1 MEGVLLPGALPLL
14 FLALFSGGMLAFCLP
29 MQLKNLTL
37 LGFKSF
43 AERTALDFEAGMTA
57 IVGPNGCGKS
67 NVADA
72 VRWVLGEQSAKALR
86 GGEMADVIFNGTDQ
100 RKALGMAEV
109 SLTMSGIDEESLQA
123 AGIPLDYNEVT
134 LTRRVFRD
142 GGSDY
147 FINKAPCRLKDIQ
160 QLFLGTG
167 VGRASYSIMA
177 QGHITQILSSK
188 PEERRILFEEAAGI
202 TRFKAQ
208 KREAMR
214 KLEATE
220 QNLRRV
226 EDLIREVKR
235 QIGSLQRQAGK
246 ARRYQQIRAELQHLE
261 TQHARHEYDGLEAG
275 IAKKKAKAQW
285 LGEET
290 ALGAERRMEAEEGLR
305 REREEA
311 ADLERCVHQAREE
324 GLAIENQI
332 EQQRSRIG
340 FEEERR
346 RELAEEERRANE
358 AIERAEQQLCESEEE
373 RDALR
378 AKLQEAEQSLAGKKG
393 FLEES
398 QSKMDEVRGSLGQTE
413 EAHRRTQRETFAA
426 AQALAENRNQV
437 GASDLL
443 KKSQEARL
451 EKLSAE
457 KRQLEEER
465 VQLADSLERLASE
478 QSAQTQQAQQRRA
491 ELQRHQT
498 RWETLQT
505 QSAEQ
510 TEQLDNLLQQQ
521 TEQRSRLALLRQ
533 LDAEREGFGQAAAAL
548 AQSSH
553 LLGSLADFLHVP
565 DERLRA
571 VEAAL
576 GSRLQTLI
584 AQSEDDA
591 EHLIRQL
598 RAAQKGQAGL
608 LSLQLLAAKTSRPA
622 APNPALPADALPLAG
637 LLSAEPPAAPII
649 QALLGET
656 LLVSDLAQASRL
668 WKQTQGR
675 YDFVTQ
681 DGEILTRQGL
691 FFAGRKDK
699 PDQPAASILG
709 RKNQIRKISESERQ
723 LQQTIA
729 EKTRQKEELTA
740 EQTALQ
746 TQRQQAQAD
755 LKTAEVALAA
765 AEGQHAALSNSQSL
779 LRQKIETVLFELQ
792 TLARQQEETLA
803 QRRQLAADAERLQT
817 QAADA
822 ENSLQTLAQELEQIH
837 RQRDQAGEQLTQVK
851 IDLAAGQESFA
862 ALANQQRPLK
872 KRLEELAQTIAQHR
886 GQIQSVLAKQTQ
898 SQSALDEARQ
908 QLQSLAGQQ
917 DANKQKTD
925 QLLQK
930 SAVHKTQIDQ
940 SEAELQTLCEQLEQ
954 NQRQK
959 HELELSLAQDELQAE
974 NICRRIEEKY
984 QVNLLDIRGE
994 AITITETLEGQ
1005 TQTKTLSPEEMQ
1017 QAGVAADWEAVAR
1030 QIRLL
1035 QQNLDGIGP
1044 VNLVAIEEC
1053 QETEQR
1059 FQFLTGQHDD
1069 LVQAKAELHEVLNR
1083 IHAQTRE
1090 MFLQTFQRIRDNF
1103 RLLFEEIFAGGNA
1116 DLNLGNQSDVL
1127 ESGIDIVAR
1136 PPGKRLQNIRLLS
1149 GGEQTMTAVALLF
1162 AIYQVQ
1168 PSPFCLLDELDAPLD
1183 ESNIDRFLN
1192 ILKRFLP
1199 HSQFIIITHNK
1210 RTIAAADVL
1219 YGVTMQER
1227 GVSRLVS
1234 VKFQKEPN
1242 NQPPEEKPAPQTEQS
1257 KNKRDE
1263 TERDTE
1269 ADQKP
1274 TAKTEKTNPLPAD
1287 LSPA

>member
-1 MEGVLLPGALPLL
+1 MPGALPLL

-275 IAKKKAKAQW
+275 IAKKKAKAQR

-340 FEEERR
+340 FEEERG
-346 RELAEEERRANE
+346 RELAEEERRAND
-358 AIERAEQQLCESEEE
+358 AIERADQRWRESEEE

-398 QSKMDEVRGSLGQTE
+398 QSKMDEVRGSLEQTE

-465 VQLADSLERLASE
+465 VQLADSLELLASE

-548 AQSSH
+548 AQSSR

-565 DERLRA
+565 DEHIRA

-584 AQSEDDA
+584 AQSEADA

-608 LSLQLLAAKTSRPA
+608 LSLQLLAAKTRTPA
-622 APNPALPADALPLAG
+622 SNPALPADALPLAG
-637 LLSAEPPAAPII
+637 LLSAEPPAAPVI

-656 LLVSDLAQASRL
+656 FLVSDLAQASRL

-691 FFAGRKDK
+691 FLAGRKDK

-709 RKNQIRKISESERQ
+709 RKNQIRKLSDSERQ

-729 EKTRQKEELTA
+729 EKTRQKEELMA

-817 QAADA
+817 QAEDA
-822 ENSLQTLAQELEQIH
+822 ESSLQTLAQELEQT
-837 RQRDQAGEQLTQVK
+837 RNQQTQANEQLTQAK

-898 SQSALDEARQ
+898 IQSALDEARQ
-908 QLQSLAGQQ
+908 QLQSLAGRQ
-917 DANKQKTD
+917 DANKQKTG
-925 QLLQK
+925 QFLQK

-984 QVNLLDIRGE
+984 QINLLDIRGE

-1035 QQNLDGIGP
+1035 QQKLDGIGP

-1069 LVQAKAELHEVLNR
+1069 LVQAKSELHEVLNR

-1192 ILKRFLP
+1192 ILKRFLQ

-1210 RTIAAADVL
+1210 RTIGAADVL

-1242 NQPPEEKPAPQTEQS
+1242 NQPPKEKPNQQAEQS
-1257 KNKRDE
+1257 E
-1263 TERDTE
+1263 
-1269 ADQKP
+1269 
-1274 TAKTEKTNPLPAD
+1274 KTEETQEETNLLPAD

>member
-1 MEGVLLPGALPLL
+1 ME
-14 FLALFSGGMLAFCLP
+14 
-29 MQLKNLTL
+29 LKNLTL

-43 AERTALDFEAGMTA
+43 AERTALDFETGMTA

-147 FINKAPCRLKDIQ
+147 FINKAPCRLRDIQ

-188 PEERRILFEEAAGI
+188 PEERRMLFEEAAGI

-226 EDLIREVKR
+226 EDLIGEVKR

-261 TQHARHEYDGLEAG
+261 MQHARHEYDGLEAG
-275 IAKKKAKAQW
+275 IAEKKAAAEQ
-285 LGEET
+285 LGGEM
-290 ALGAERRMEAEEGLR
+290 ALEAERRMEAEEGLR
-305 REREEA
+305 REREA
-311 ADLERCVHQAREE
+311 AAGLERCIHQAREE

-332 EQQRSRIG
+332 EQQKSRIG
-340 FEEERR
+340 FEEERQ

-358 AIERAEQQLCESEEE
+358 AIEQAEQRLRESEEE
-373 RDALR
+373 QNVLR
-378 AKLQEAEQSLAGKKG
+378 AKWQEAEQTLAGQKR

-398 QSKMDEVRGSLGQTE
+398 QSKVDEVEESLRQTE
-413 EAHRRTQRETFAA
+413 EAHRQMQKEAFAK
-426 AQALAENRNQV
+426 AQALAENRNQTK
-437 GASDLL
+437 ALDLL
-443 KKSQEARL
+443 AKSQESRL

-465 VQLADSLERLASE
+465 VQLTDSLKQLASE
-478 QSAQTQQAQQRRA
+478 QAAQTQQAQQRRA
-491 ELQRHQT
+491 ELQQRQT
-498 RWETLQT
+498 HWETLQT

-510 TEQLDNLLQQQ
+510 TDQLDNLLQRQ
-521 TEQRSRLALLRQ
+521 TEQRSRLALLQQ
-533 LDAEREGFGQAAAAL
+533 LDAEREGFGQAAATAL
-548 AQSSH
+548 AQSTN
-553 LLGSLADFLHVP
+553 LLGSLADFLHAP
-565 DERLRA
+565 DEYLPA

-576 GSRLQTLI
+576 GNRLQTLI
-584 AQSEDDA
+584 AQSETDA
-591 EHLIRQL
+591 EQLIRQL
-598 RAAQKGQAGL
+598 RAAKKGQARL
-608 LSLQLLAAKTSRPA
+608 LSLQLLAAKTSQPTA
-622 APNPALPADALPLAG
+622 SALPAEALPLAD
-637 LLSAEPPAAPII
+637 LLSADPPATPVI

-656 LLVSDLAQASRL
+656 FLVSDLEQAARL

-681 DGEILTRQGL
+681 DGELLTRQGL
-691 FFAGRKDK
+691 YLAGRKD
-699 PDQPAASILG
+699 QSSQSAASILG
-709 RKNQIRKISESERQ
+709 RKNQIRKLSDSERR
-723 LQQTIA
+723 LQKTIDQ
-729 EKTRQKEELTA
+729 KTLQKEELAA

-746 TQRQQAQAD
+746 TQLQQAQTD

-779 LRQKIETVLFELQ
+779 LRQKIETVLFEIQ

-803 QRRQLAADAERLQT
+803 QRNQLAAAAERLQT
-817 QAADA
+817 QAAAA
-822 ENSLQTLAQELEQIH
+822 ETSLQNLAQELEQT
-837 RQRDQAGEQLTQVK
+837 RSQRDQANEQLTQAKV
-851 IDLAAGQESFA
+851 DLAAGQESFA
-862 ALANQQRPLK
+862 ALANQQQPLK
-872 KRLEELAQTIAQHR
+872 QRLEELAQTIAQHR
-886 GQIQSVLAKQTQ
+886 NQTQTILAKQSQ
-898 SQSALDEARQ
+898 SQTALADARQ

-917 DANKQKTD
+917 DSNKQKTS
-925 QLLQK
+925 QLLQQ
-930 SAVHKTQIDQ
+930 SAAHKTQIEQ
-940 SEAELQTLCEQLEQ
+940 SEAEFQTLLDQLEQ
-954 NQRQK
+954 NRRQK

-984 QVNLLDIRGE
+984 QVNLLDIRSE

-1005 TQTKTLSPEEMQ
+1005 TKTKTLSPEEMQ
-1017 QAGVAADWEAVAR
+1017 QAGVATDWDAVAR

-1035 QQNLDGIGP
+1035 QQKLDSIGP

-1116 DLNLGNQSDVL
+1116 DLNLTNRTDVL

-1192 ILKRFLP
+1192 ILKRFLQ

-1210 RTIAAADVL
+1210 RTISAADVL

-1242 NQPPEEKPAPQTEQS
+1242 NQPPKEKPAPQTEQS

-1263 TERDTE
+1263 TGRAAEDG
-1269 ADQKP
+1269 QKP
-1274 TAKTEKTNPLPAD
+1274 ATKTQEPNPLPAD

>member
-1 MEGVLLPGALPLL
+1 MFARSL
-14 FLALFSGGMLAFCLP
+14 FLALFGGEMLAFSLP
-29 MQLKNLTL
+29 MKLKNLTL

-43 AERTALDFEAGMTA
+43 AERTALDFETGMTA

-123 AGIPLDYNEVT
+123 AGIPLDYDEVT

-142 GGSDY
+142 GSSDY

-188 PEERRILFEEAAGI
+188 PDERRMLFEEAAGI

-226 EDLIREVKR
+226 EDLIGEVKR

-261 TQHARHEYDGLEAG
+261 MQHARHEYDGLEAG
-275 IAKKKAKAQW
+275 IAEKKAERER
-285 LGEET
+285 LGGEMSSE
-290 ALGAERRMEAEEGLR
+290 AERRMEAEEGLR
-305 REREEA
+305 REREA
-311 ADLERCVHQAREE
+311 AAGLERCIHQAREE

-340 FEEERR
+340 FEEERQ
-346 RELAEEERRANE
+346 RELTEEERRANE
-358 AIERAEQQLCESEEE
+358 AIEQAEQRLRESEEE
-373 RDALR
+373 QNALR
-378 AKLQEAEQSLAGKKG
+378 AKLQEAEQTLAGQKR

-398 QSKMDEVRGSLGQTE
+398 QSKVDEAEESLGQTE
-413 EAHRRTQRETFAA
+413 EAHRQMQKEAFAK
-426 AQALAENRNQV
+426 AQALAENRNQTK
-437 GASDLL
+437 SLDLL
-443 KKSQEARL
+443 KKSQESRL

-478 QSAQTQQAQQRRA
+478 QAAQTQQAQQRRA
-491 ELQRHQT
+491 ELQQRQT

-510 TEQLDNLLQQQ
+510 TDQLDNLLQQQ
-521 TEQRSRLALLRQ
+521 TEQRSRLALLQQ
-533 LDAEREGFGQAAAAL
+533 LDAEREGFGQAAATAL
-548 AQSSH
+548 AQSTN
-553 LLGSLADFLHVP
+553 LLGSLADFLHAP
-565 DERLRA
+565 DEYLPA

-576 GSRLQTLI
+576 GRRLQTLI
-584 AQSEDDA
+584 AQSETDA
-591 EHLIRQL
+591 EQLIRQL
-598 RAAQKGQAGL
+598 RAAKKGQARL
-608 LSLQLLAAKTSRPA
+608 LSLQLLAAKTSPPTA
-622 APNPALPADALPLAG
+622 SAPALPAEALPLAG
-637 LLSAEPPAAPII
+637 LLSADPPATPVI
-649 QALLGET
+649 QSLLGET
-656 LLVSDLAQASRL
+656 FLVSDLEQAARL

-681 DGEILTRQGL
+681 DGELLTRQGL
-691 FFAGRKDK
+691 YLAGSKDK
-699 PDQPAASILG
+699 SNQPAASILG
-709 RKNQIRKISESERQ
+709 RKNQIRKLSDSERR
-723 LQQTIA
+723 LQKTIDQ
-729 EKTRQKEELTA
+729 KTLQKEELAA
-740 EQTALQ
+740 EQTTLQ
-746 TQRQQAQAD
+746 TQLQQAQTD

-765 AEGQHAALSNSQSL
+765 AEGQHTALSNSQSL
-779 LRQKIETVLFELQ
+779 LRQKIETVLFEIQ
-792 TLARQQEETLA
+792 TLARQQEETLV
-803 QRRQLAADAERLQT
+803 QRNQLDAAAERLQT
-817 QAADA
+817 QAAAA
-822 ENSLQTLAQELEQIH
+822 ETSLQNLAQELEQT
-837 RQRDQAGEQLTQVK
+837 RSQRDQANERLTQAKV
-851 IDLAAGQESFA
+851 DLAAGQESFA
-862 ALANQQRPLK
+862 ALANQQQPLK
-872 KRLEELAQTIAQHR
+872 QRLEELAQTIAQHR
-886 GQIQSVLAKQTQ
+886 NQTQTILAKQSQTQ
-898 SQSALDEARQ
+898 TALADARQ

-917 DANKQKTD
+917 DDNKQKTS
-925 QLLQK
+925 QLLQQ
-930 SAVHKTQIDQ
+930 SAIHKTQIEQ
-940 SEAELQTLCEQLEQ
+940 SEAKFQTLLDQLEQ
-954 NQRQK
+954 NRRQK

-984 QVNLLDIRGE
+984 QVNLLDIRSE
-994 AITITETLEGQ
+994 TITITETLEGQ
-1005 TQTKTLSPEEMQ
+1005 TKTKTLSPEEMQ
-1017 QAGVAADWEAVAR
+1017 QAGVATDWAAVAR
-1030 QIRLL
+1030 HIRLL
-1035 QQNLDGIGP
+1035 QQKLDSIGP

-1053 QETEQR
+1053 RETEQR

-1090 MFLQTFQRIRDNF
+1090 MFLQTFHRIRDNF
-1103 RLLFEEIFAGGNA
+1103 RLLFEEIFTGGNA
-1116 DLNLGNQSDVL
+1116 DLNLTNQTDVL

-1192 ILKRFLP
+1192 ILKRFLQ

-1210 RTIAAADVL
+1210 RTISAADVL

-1257 KNKRDE
+1257 KNKRNE
-1263 TERDTE
+1263 TGRAAEDGQR
-1269 ADQKP
+1269 P
-1274 TAKTEKTNPLPAD
+1274 TVKTEKTEEETNPLPAD

>member
-1 MEGVLLPGALPLL
+1 
-14 FLALFSGGMLAFCLP
+14 

-123 AGIPLDYNEVT
+123 AGILLDYNEVT

-188 PEERRILFEEAAGI
+188 PEERRMLFEEAAGI

-226 EDLIREVKR
+226 EDLIGEVKR

-261 TQHARHEYDGLEAG
+261 MQHARHEYDGLEAG
-275 IAKKKAKAQW
+275 IAEKKADVER
-285 LGEET
+285 LGGEM
-290 ALGAERRMEAEEGLR
+290 ALGAERRIEAEEGLR
-305 REREEA
+305 RKREA
-311 ADLERCVHQAREE
+311 AAGLERCIHQAREE

-340 FEEERR
+340 FEEERQ

-358 AIERAEQQLCESEEE
+358 AIEQAGQRLRASEEE
-373 RDALR
+373 QNDLR
-378 AKLQEAEQSLAGKKG
+378 AKLQAAEQSLAGQKR

-398 QSKMDEVRGSLGQTE
+398 QSQVDEVEESLRQTE
-413 EAHRRTQRETFAA
+413 EAHRQMQKEAFAK
-426 AQALAENRNQV
+426 AQALAENRNQTN
-437 GASDLL
+437 ALDLL
-443 KKSQEARL
+443 KKSQETRL

-491 ELQRHQT
+491 ELQQHQT
-498 RWETLQT
+498 RRETLQT

-510 TEQLDNLLQQQ
+510 TNQLDNLLQQQ
-521 TEQRSRLALLRQ
+521 IEQRSRLTLLRQ
-533 LDAEREGFGQAAAAL
+533 LDAEREGFGQAAATAL
-548 AQSSH
+548 AQSSN
-553 LLGSLADFLHVP
+553 LLGSLADFLHAP
-565 DERLRA
+565 DEHLAA

-576 GSRLQTLI
+576 GNRLQTLI
-584 AQSEDDA
+584 AQSETDA
-591 EHLIRQL
+591 EDIIRQL
-598 RAAQKGQAGL
+598 RASQKGQALL
-608 LSLQLLAAKTSRPA
+608 LSLQLLAAKTSRPTD
-622 APNPALPADALPLAG
+622 PALPAEALPLAG
-637 LLSAEPPAAPII
+637 LLSADPPADTVI

-656 LLVSDLAQASRL
+656 FLVPDLEQAARL

-681 DGEILTRQGL
+681 DGELLTRQGL
-691 FFAGRKDK
+691 YLAGRKDK
-699 PDQPAASILG
+699 PNQPAASILG
-709 RKNQIRKISESERQ
+709 RKNQIRKLSDSEHR
-723 LQQTIA
+723 LQKTIDQ
-729 EKTRQKEELTA
+729 KTRQKEELAA

-746 TQRQQAQAD
+746 TQLQQAQAD

-779 LRQKIETVLFELQ
+779 LRQKIETVLFEIQ

-803 QRRQLAADAERLQT
+803 QRNQLAADAERLQN

-822 ENSLQTLAQELEQIH
+822 ETSLQNLAQELEQT
-837 RQRDQAGEQLTQVK
+837 RSQRDQANEQLTQAKV
-851 IDLAAGQESFA
+851 DLAAGQESFA
-862 ALANQQRPLK
+862 ALANQQQPLK
-872 KRLEELAQTIAQHR
+872 QRLKELAQTIAQLR
-886 GQIQSVLAKQTQ
+886 NQTQTILAKQSQ
-898 SQSALDEARQ
+898 SQTALADARQ
-908 QLQSLAGQQ
+908 QLQSLEGQQ
-917 DANKQKTD
+917 EDNKQKTD
-925 QLLQK
+925 QLLQQ
-930 SAVHKTQIDQ
+930 SADHKTQIDQ
-940 SEAELQTLCEQLEQ
+940 SEAELQTLHDQLEQ
-954 NQRQK
+954 NRQQK
-959 HELELSLAQDELQAE
+959 HQLELSLAQDELQAE

-984 QVNLLDIRGE
+984 QVNLLDIRSE

-1005 TQTKTLSPEEMQ
+1005 TKTKTLSPEEMQ
-1017 QAGVAADWEAVAR
+1017 QAGVATDWEAVAR

-1035 QQNLDGIGP
+1035 QQKLDSIGP

-1069 LVQAKAELHEVLNR
+1069 LVQAKTELHEVLNR

-1103 RLLFEEIFAGGNA
+1103 RLLFQEIFAGGNA
-1116 DLNLGNQSDVL
+1116 DLNLTNQTDVL
-1127 ESGIDIVAR
+1127 DSGIDIVAR

-1192 ILKRFLP
+1192 ILKRFLQ

-1210 RTIAAADVL
+1210 RTISAADVL

-1242 NQPPEEKPAPQTEQS
+1242 NQSLEEKPAPQTEQS

-1263 TERDTE
+1263 TRRNTE
-1269 ADQKP
+1269 AGQKP
-1274 TAKTEKTNPLPAD
+1274 TAKAEETQEEPTPLPAN

>member
-1 MEGVLLPGALPLL
+1 
-14 FLALFSGGMLAFCLP
+14 

-188 PEERRILFEEAAGI
+188 PEERRMLFEEAAGI

-261 TQHARHEYDGLEAG
+261 RQHARHEYDGLEAG
-275 IAKKKAKAQW
+275 IGEKKA
-285 LGEET
+285 EEERLSEEI

-305 REREEA
+305 REREA
-311 ADLERCVHQAREE
+311 AAELDQRIHRAREE

-332 EQQRSRIG
+332 EQQKSRIG
-340 FEEERR
+340 FEEERQ
-346 RELAEEERRANE
+346 RELAEEGRRANE
-358 AIERAEQQLCESEEE
+358 AIERTERRLQESEEE
-373 RDALR
+373 QDALR
-378 AKLQEAEQSLAGKKG
+378 AKLQAAEQSLAEQKR

-398 QSKMDEVRGSLGQTE
+398 QSKADEVEESLGKTE
-413 EAHRRTQRETFAA
+413 EAHLQTQRDAFAK
-426 AQALAENRNQV
+426 AQELAENRNQT
-437 GASDLL
+437 GALDLL
-443 KKSQEARL
+443 KKSQETRL

-457 KRQLEEER
+457 KRQLEEEQ
-465 VQLADSLERLASE
+465 VQLTDSLKRLATE
-478 QSAQTQQAQQRRA
+478 QAAQTQQARQRRA
-491 ELQRHQT
+491 ELQQRQT
-498 RWETLQT
+498 RWEALQT
-505 QSAEQ
+505 QAAEQ

-533 LDAEREGFGQAAAAL
+533 LDAEREGFGQAAATAL
-548 AQSSH
+548 AQSAN
-553 LLGSLADFLHVP
+553 LLGSLADFLHAP
-565 DERLRA
+565 DEYLPA

-576 GSRLQTLI
+576 GSRLQTLLT
-584 AQSEDDA
+584 QSETDA
-591 EHLIRQL
+591 EDLIHQL
-598 RAAQKGQAGL
+598 RAAQKGQARL
-608 LSLQLLAAKTSRPA
+608 LSLQLLAAKTTSPTN
-622 APNPALPADALPLAG
+622 PDPALPAEALPLAG
-637 LLSAEPPAAPII
+637 LISAEPPADPVI

-656 LLVSDLAQASRL
+656 FLVSDLEQASRL

-675 YDFVTQ
+675 YDFVTP
-681 DGEILTRQGL
+681 DGEFLTQQGL
-691 FFAGRKDK
+691 YLAGHKDK
-699 PDQPAASILG
+699 SNQPAASILG
-709 RKNQIRKISESERQ
+709 RKNQIRKLSDSERQ
-723 LQQTIA
+723 LQKTIDQ
-729 EKTRQKEELTA
+729 KTRQKEELAA

-746 TQRQQAQAD
+746 TQLQQAQTE
-755 LKTAEVALAA
+755 LKTAEVALAS
-765 AEGQHAALSNSQSL
+765 AEGQHAALNNSQSL
-779 LRQKIETVLFELQ
+779 IRQKNETVLFEIQ
-792 TLARQQEETLA
+792 TLACQQEETLA
-803 QRRQLAADAERLQT
+803 QRNQLAADAERLQN

-822 ENSLQTLAQELEQIH
+822 ETSLQNLAQELEQT
-837 RQRDQAGEQLTQVK
+837 RNQRNQANEQLTQAK
-851 IDLAAGQESFA
+851 INLAAGQESFA
-862 ALANQQRPLK
+862 ALANQQQPLK
-872 KRLEELAQTIAQHR
+872 QRLEELSQTIAQHR
-886 GQIQSVLAKQTQ
+886 SQTQTILAKQSQ
-898 SQSALDEARQ
+898 SQDALADGRQ
-908 QLQSLAGQQ
+908 QLQSLARQQ
-917 DANKQKTD
+917 DANQQKTS
-925 QLLQK
+925 QLLQQ

-940 SEAELQTLCEQLEQ
+940 SENQLQTLRDQLEQ
-954 NQRQK
+954 NRRQK
-959 HELELSLAQDELQAE
+959 HELELSLAQDELQAQ

-984 QVNLLDIRGE
+984 QTNLLDVRSE
-994 AITITETLEGQ
+994 TITITETLEGQ
-1005 TQTKTLSPEEMQ
+1005 TKIQTLSPEEMQ
-1017 QAGVAADWEAVAR
+1017 QAGVATDWEAVAR
-1030 QIRLL
+1030 QIRIL
-1035 QQNLDGIGP
+1035 QQKLDSIGP

-1059 FQFLTGQHDD
+1059 FQFLTGQHND
-1069 LVQAKAELHEVLNR
+1069 LVQAKTELHEVLNR

-1103 RLLFEEIFAGGNA
+1103 RILFQEIFAGGNA
-1116 DLNLGNQSDVL
+1116 DLNLSNQTDVL

-1136 PPGKRLQNIRLLS
+1136 PPGKHLQNIRLLS

-1192 ILKRFLP
+1192 ILKRFLQ

-1210 RTIAAADVL
+1210 RTISAADVL

-1234 VKFQKEPN
+1234 VKFQKERN
-1242 NQPPEEKPAPQTEQS
+1242 TQLPEEKPNQQAEQS

-1263 TERDTE
+1263 TGRDAE
-1269 ADQKP
+1269 DGQKP
-1274 TAKTEKTNPLPAD
+1274 ATKTQETNPFPAD

>member
-1 MEGVLLPGALPLL
+1 
-14 FLALFSGGMLAFCLP
+14 MLAFCLP
-29 MQLKNLTL
+29 MELKNLTL

-147 FINKAPCRLKDIQ
+147 FINKAPCRLRDIQ

-188 PEERRILFEEAAGI
+188 PEERRMLFEEAAGI

-226 EDLIREVKR
+226 EDLIGEVKR

-246 ARRYQQIRAELQHLE
+246 ARRYQQIRAELQYLE
-261 TQHARHEYDGLEAG
+261 MQHARHEYDGLEAG
-275 IAKKKAKAQW
+275 IEEKKAAAER
-285 LGEET
+285 LGGEM

-305 REREEA
+305 REREA
-311 ADLERCVHQAREE
+311 AAELERCIHQAREE

-340 FEEERR
+340 FEEERQ
-346 RELAEEERRANE
+346 RELAGEERRANE
-358 AIERAEQQLCESEEE
+358 AIEQAEQRLRESEKEQN
-373 RDALR
+373 ALR
-378 AKLQEAEQSLAGKKG
+378 TKLQAAEQSLADQKS
-393 FLEES
+393 FQEES
-398 QSKMDEVRGSLGQTE
+398 QSKVDEVEESLRQTE
-413 EAHRRTQRETFAA
+413 EAHRQMQKEAFAQ
-426 AQALAENRNQV
+426 AQALAENRNQTN
-437 GASDLL
+437 ALDLL
-443 KKSQEARL
+443 TKSQESRL

-491 ELQRHQT
+491 EVQQRQT

-510 TEQLDNLLQQQ
+510 TNQLDNLLQQQ
-521 TEQRSRLALLRQ
+521 TEQRSRLALLQQ
-533 LDAEREGFGQAAAAL
+533 LDAEREGFDQAAATAL
-548 AQSSH
+548 AQSTN
-553 LLGSLADFLHVP
+553 LLGSVADFLHAP
-565 DERLRA
+565 DEYLAA

-584 AQSEDDA
+584 AQSETDA
-591 EHLIRQL
+591 EQLIHQL
-598 RAAQKGQAGL
+598 RASQKGQARL
-608 LSLQLLAAKTSRPA
+608 LSLQLLAAKTSRPT
-622 APNPALPADALPLAG
+622 APTLPAEALPLAG
-637 LLSAEPPAAPII
+637 LLSADPPATPVI

-656 LLVSDLAQASRL
+656 FLVSDLEQAARL
-668 WKQTQGR
+668 WKQTQGQ

-681 DGEILTRQGL
+681 DGELLTRQGL
-691 FFAGRKDK
+691 YLAGRKDK
-699 PDQPAASILG
+699 SNQPAASILG
-709 RKNQIRKISESERQ
+709 RKNQIRKLSDSERQ
-723 LQQTIA
+723 LQKTIDQ
-729 EKTRQKEELTA
+729 KTRQQEELTA

-746 TQRQQAQAD
+746 TQLQQAQAD

-765 AEGQHAALSNSQSL
+765 AEGQHAALSNTQSL
-779 LRQKIETVLFELQ
+779 LRQKIETVLFEIQ
-792 TLARQQEETLA
+792 TLARQQEETIA
-803 QRRQLAADAERLQT
+803 QRNQLTADAERLQN

-822 ENSLQTLAQELEQIH
+822 ETSLQNLAQELEQT
-837 RQRDQAGEQLTQVK
+837 RNQRDQANEQLTQAKVE
-851 IDLAAGQESFA
+851 LAAGQESFA
-862 ALANQQRPLK
+862 ALANQQQPLK
-872 KRLEELAQTIAQHR
+872 QRLEELAQTIAQHR
-886 GQIQSVLAKQTQ
+886 HQTQTIRAKQ
-898 SQSALDEARQ
+898 SQSQDALADARQ

-917 DANKQKTD
+917 DDNQQKTS
-925 QLLQK
+925 QLLQQ
-930 SAVHKTQIDQ
+930 SAVHKTQLEQ
-940 SEAELQTLCEQLEQ
+940 SEAELQTLHDQLEQ
-954 NQRQK
+954 NRRQK

-984 QVNLLDIRGE
+984 QTNLLDIRSE
-994 AITITETLEGQ
+994 TITITETLEGK
-1005 TQTKTLSPEEMQ
+1005 TKIQTLSPEEMQ
-1017 QAGVAADWEAVAR
+1017 QAGVATDWDAVAR

-1035 QQNLDGIGP
+1035 QQKLDSIGP

-1053 QETEQR
+1053 RETEQR

-1103 RLLFEEIFAGGNA
+1103 RLLFQEIFAGGNA
-1116 DLNLGNQSDVL
+1116 DLNLTNQTDVL

-1192 ILKRFLP
+1192 ILKRFLQ

-1210 RTIAAADVL
+1210 RTISAADVL

-1242 NQPPEEKPAPQTEQS
+1242 NQPPEEKPTPQTEQS
-1257 KNKRDE
+1257 KNKRNE
-1263 TERDTE
+1263 TGRAAEDG
-1269 ADQKP
+1269 QKP
-1274 TAKTEKTNPLPAD
+1274 AVKTEKTEEETNPFPAD

>member
-1 MEGVLLPGALPLL
+1 
-14 FLALFSGGMLAFCLP
+14 MLAFFPP

-188 PEERRILFEEAAGI
+188 PEERRMLFEEAAGI

-275 IAKKKAKAQW
+275 AREKKTKGER
-285 LGEET
+285 LGEKI
-290 ALGAERRMEAEEGLR
+290 ALESERRMEGEEGLR
-305 REREEA
+305 QEREA
-311 ADLERCVHQAREE
+311 AAGLERCVHQAREE

-332 EQQRSRIG
+332 EQQRNRIG
-340 FEEERR
+340 FEEERQ
-346 RELAEEERRANE
+346 RELADEERRANE
-358 AIERAEQQLCESEEE
+358 AIEQAEERLQESEEE
-373 RDALR
+373 REALR
-378 AKLQEAEQSLAGKKG
+378 AKLQAAEQSLAGQKRL
-393 FLEES
+393 LEES
-398 QSKMDEVRGSLGQTE
+398 QSKADEVEERLGQTE
-413 EAHRRTQRETFAA
+413 EAHRRTQREAFAA
-426 AQALAENRNQV
+426 AQALAENRNQTS
-437 GASDLL
+437 ALDLL
-443 KKSQEARL
+443 KRSQESRL

-465 VQLADSLERLASE
+465 VELADSLERLASE
-478 QSAQTQQAQQRRA
+478 QDAQTQQAQQLRA
-491 ELQRHQT
+491 ELQQRQT

-505 QSAEQ
+505 QAVERS
-510 TEQLDNLLQQQ
+510 EQLDNLLRQQA
-521 TEQRSRLALLRQ
+521 EQRSRLALLRQ
-533 LDAEREGFGQAAAAL
+533 LNAEREGFGQAAATAL

-553 LLGSLADFLHVP
+553 LLGSLADFLRVP
-565 DERLRA
+565 DEHLSA

-576 GSRLQTLI
+576 GGRLQTLLT
-584 AQSEDDA
+584 QSETDA
-591 EHLIRQL
+591 EDLIRQL
-598 RAAQKGQAGL
+598 RAAQKGQARL
-608 LSLQLLAAKTSRPA
+608 LSLQLLAAKAGLPDAR
-622 APNPALPADALPLAG
+622 ALPEEALPLAG
-637 LLSAEPPAAPII
+637 LLSAEPPAAPVI

-656 LLVSDLAQASRL
+656 FLVSDLEEASRL

-681 DGEILTRQGL
+681 DGELLTRQGL
-691 FFAGRKDK
+691 FLAGRKDK
-699 PDQPAASILG
+699 PNQPAASILG
-709 RKNQIRKISESERQ
+709 RKNQIRKLRESERH
-723 LQQTIA
+723 LQTTIDQT
-729 EKTRQKEELTA
+729 TRQKEELA
-740 EQTALQ
+740 ADQTALQ
-746 TQRQQAQAD
+746 TQLQQAQSE

-765 AEGQHAALSNSQSL
+765 AEGQHAALNNSQSL

-803 QRRQLAADAERLQT
+803 QRNQLAADAERLQT
-817 QAADA
+817 QAANA
-822 ENSLQTLAQELEQIH
+822 ESSLQSLAQELEQT
-837 RQRDQAGEQLTQVK
+837 RGQRNQASEQLTQAK

-862 ALANQQRPLK
+862 ALANQQQPLK
-872 KRLEELAQTIAQHR
+872 KRLEELSQTIAQHR
-886 GQIQSVLAKQTQ
+886 SQTQAILAKQSQ
-898 SQSALDEARQ
+898 SQSALDDGRQ
-908 QLQSLAGQQ
+908 QLQSLAGRQ
-917 DANKQKTD
+917 DNNKQKTS
-925 QLLQK
+925 QLLQQ
-930 SAVHKTQIDQ
+930 SAAHKTQIDQ
-940 SEAELQTLCEQLEQ
+940 SEAELQTLQNQLEQ
-954 NQRQK
+954 NRRQK
-959 HELELSLAQDELQAE
+959 HELEISLAQDELQAE
-974 NICRRIEEKY
+974 NICCRMEEKY
-984 QVNLLDIRGE
+984 QVNLLEVRSE

-1005 TQTKTLSPEEMQ
+1005 TKIQTLSPEEMQ
-1017 QAGVAADWEAVAR
+1017 QAGVATDWEAVAR

-1035 QQNLDGIGP
+1035 QQKLDGIGP

-1083 IHAQTRE
+1083 IHAQTRD
-1090 MFLQTFQRIRDNF
+1090 MFLRTFQRIRDNF
-1103 RLLFEEIFAGGNA
+1103 RLLFQEIFAGGNA
-1116 DLNLGNQSDVL
+1116 DLNLSNQSDVL

-1192 ILKRFLP
+1192 ILKRFLQ

-1210 RTIAAADVL
+1210 RTISAADVL

-1242 NQPPEEKPAPQTEQS
+1242 NQPTKKSETQAEEP
-1257 KNKRDE
+1257 KNERDE
-1263 TERDTE
+1263 TGRAAED
-1269 ADQKP
+1269 AQKP
-1274 TAKTEKTNPLPAD
+1274 TTKTEQPEETNPLPAD

>member
-1 MEGVLLPGALPLL
+1 
-14 FLALFSGGMLAFCLP
+14 

-109 SLTMSGIDEESLQA
+109 SLTMSGIAEESLQA

-188 PEERRILFEEAAGI
+188 PEERRMLFEEAAGI

-275 IAKKKAKAQW
+275 IGEKKAEAEQ
-285 LGEET
+285 LGEEM
-290 ALGAERRMEAEEGLR
+290 AFGAERRMEAEEGLR
-305 REREEA
+305 QEREAA
-311 ADLERCVHQAREE
+311 ADLDRCIHQAREE
-324 GLAIENQI
+324 GLAIENQM

-340 FEEERR
+340 FEEERQ
-346 RELAEEERRANE
+346 RELAEEEKRANE
-358 AIERAEQQLCESEEE
+358 AIERAEQRMRESEEE
-373 RDALR
+373 QNALR
-378 AKLQEAEQSLAGKKG
+378 AKLQEAEQTLAGQKR

-398 QSKMDEVRGSLGQTE
+398 QSNADEVEESLGKTE
-413 EAHRRTQRETFAA
+413 EAHRQMQKESFAK
-426 AQALAENRNQV
+426 AQELAENRNQTS
-437 GASDLL
+437 ALDLL
-443 KKSQEARL
+443 GKNQETRL

-465 VQLADSLERLASE
+465 VQLADSLERLATE
-478 QSAQTQQAQQRRA
+478 QAAQTQQAQQRRA
-491 ELQRHQT
+491 ELQQHQT

-510 TEQLDNLLQQQ
+510 TTQLDNLLQQQ

-533 LDAEREGFGQAAAAL
+533 LDAEREGFDQAAANAL
-548 AQSSH
+548 AQSSY
-553 LLGSLADFLHVP
+553 LLGSLADFLHAP
-565 DERLRA
+565 DEYLA
-571 VEAAL
+571 AIEAAL

-584 AQSEDDA
+584 AQSETDA
-591 EHLIRQL
+591 EQLIQQL
-598 RAAQKGQAGL
+598 RAAQKGQARL
-608 LSLQLLAAKTSRPA
+608 LSLQLIAAKTTPPTNPNPA
-622 APNPALPADALPLAG
+622 PALPADALPLAG
-637 LLSAEPPAAPII
+637 LISAEPPATPVI

-656 LLVSDLAQASRL
+656 FLVSDLEQASSL

-681 DGEILTRQGL
+681 DGELLTRQGL
-691 FFAGRKDK
+691 FLAGRKDK
-699 PDQPAASILG
+699 PNQPAASILG
-709 RKNQIRKISESERQ
+709 RKNQIRKLSDSERQ
-723 LQQTIA
+723 LQKTIDQ
-729 EKTRQKEELTA
+729 KTRQKEELTA
-740 EQTALQ
+740 EQTDLQ
-746 TQRQQAQAD
+746 TQLQQAQAE
-755 LKTAEVALAA
+755 LKTAEVALASA
-765 AEGQHAALSNSQSL
+765 KGQHAALNNSQSL
-779 LRQKIETVLFELQ
+779 LRQKIETVLFEIQ

-803 QRRQLAADAERLQT
+803 QRNQLTADAERLQT
-817 QAADA
+817 QAANA
-822 ENSLQTLAQELEQIH
+822 ETSLQNLAQELEQTR
-837 RQRDQAGEQLTQVK
+837 RQQTQANEQLTQAK
-851 IDLAAGQESFA
+851 INLAAGQESFA
-862 ALANQQRPLK
+862 ALTNQQQPLK
-872 KRLEELAQTIAQHR
+872 QRLEELEQTIAQHR
-886 GQIQSVLAKQTQ
+886 NQTQTILAKQSQ
-898 SQSALDEARQ
+898 SQNALADGRQ
-908 QLQSLAGQQ
+908 QLQSLANQ
-917 DANKQKTD
+917 QKTNQQKTS
-925 QLLQK
+925 QLLQQ
-930 SAVHKTQIDQ
+930 SAAHKTQINQ
-940 SEAELQTLCEQLEQ
+940 RENQLQTFRDQLEQ
-954 NQRQK
+954 NRQQK
-959 HELELSLAQDELQAE
+959 HQLELSLAQDELQAE

-984 QVNLLDIRGE
+984 QIQLLDVRSE
-994 AITITETLEGQ
+994 TITITETIEGQ
-1005 TQTKTLSPEEMQ
+1005 TKIQTLSPEEMQ
-1017 QAGVAADWEAVAR
+1017 QAGIATNWEAVAK

-1035 QQNLDGIGP
+1035 QQKLDSIGP

-1059 FQFLTGQHDD
+1059 FQFLTNQHND
-1069 LVQAKAELHEVLNR
+1069 LVQAKTELHEVLNR

-1103 RLLFEEIFAGGNA
+1103 RILFQEIFAGGNA
-1116 DLNLGNQSDVL
+1116 DLNLTNQTDVL

-1192 ILKRFLP
+1192 ILKRFLQ

-1210 RTIAAADVL
+1210 RTISAADVL

-1242 NQPPEEKPAPQTEQS
+1242 TQPPEEKSSPKTQ
-1257 KNKRDE
+1257 
-1263 TERDTE
+1263 
-1269 ADQKP
+1269 
-1274 TAKTEKTNPLPAD
+1274 KTEETQEETNLLPTD
-1287 LSPA
+1287 LSLA

>member
-1 MEGVLLPGALPLL
+1 
-14 FLALFSGGMLAFCLP
+14 MLAFCLP

-43 AERTALDFEAGMTA
+43 AERTAMDFEAGMTA

-109 SLTMSGIDEESLQA
+109 SLTMSGIDEESLEA

-188 PEERRILFEEAAGI
+188 PEERRMLFEEAAGI

-275 IAKKKAKAQW
+275 IVGKKAEAER
-285 LGEET
+285 LSGEM
-290 ALGAERRMEAEEGLR
+290 ALGTERRIEAEEGLR
-305 REREEA
+305 QEREA
-311 ADLERCVHQAREE
+311 AAGLDRGIHQAREE

-340 FEEERR
+340 FEEERQ
-346 RELAEEERRANE
+346 RELSEEERRANE
-358 AIERAEQQLCESEEE
+358 AIERAEQRLQESEKEQN
-373 RDALR
+373 ALR
-378 AKLQEAEQSLAGKKG
+378 AKLQEAEQTLAEQRRC
-393 FLEES
+393 LEES
-398 QSKMDEVRGSLGQTE
+398 QSKTDEIEESLRITE
-413 EAHRRTQRETFAA
+413 EAHRQMQKEAFAK
-426 AQALAENRNQV
+426 AQELAENRNQTS
-437 GASDLL
+437 ALDLL
-443 KKSQEARL
+443 KKNQETRL

-465 VQLADSLERLASE
+465 IQLTDSLERLATE
-478 QSAQTQQAQQRRA
+478 QAAQTQQAQQRRA
-491 ELQRHQT
+491 ELQQRQT
-498 RWETLQT
+498 RWEILQT

-510 TEQLDNLLQQQ
+510 TNQLDNLLQQQ
-521 TEQRSRLALLRQ
+521 TEQRSRLALLQQ
-533 LDAEREGFGQAAAAL
+533 LDAEREGFDQAAATAL

-553 LLGSLADFLHVP
+553 LLGSLADFLHAP
-565 DERLRA
+565 DEYLA
-571 VEAAL
+571 AIESAL

-584 AQSEDDA
+584 AQSQTDA
-591 EHLIRQL
+591 EQLIQQL
-598 RAAQKGQAGL
+598 RDAKKGQARL
-608 LSLQLLAAKTSRPA
+608 LSLQLLAAKTTPPTN
-622 APNPALPADALPLAG
+622 PNPASDLPPDALPLAD
-637 LLSAEPPAAPII
+637 LISAEPPATPVI
-649 QALLGET
+649 QT
-656 LLVSDLAQASRL
+656 LFDQTFLVSDLEQATRL
-668 WKQTQGR
+668 WKQTQGQ

-681 DGEILTRQGL
+681 DGELLTQQGL
-691 FFAGRKDK
+691 FLAGRKDK
-699 PDQPAASILG
+699 SNQPAASILG
-709 RKNQIRKISESERQ
+709 RKNQIRKLSDSERQ
-723 LQQTIA
+723 LHKTIDQ
-729 EKTRQKEELTA
+729 KTRQKEELTA

-746 TQRQQAQAD
+746 TQLQQAQTD
-755 LKTAEVALAA
+755 LKTAEVALASA
-765 AEGQHAALSNSQSL
+765 KGQHSALNNSQSL
-779 LRQKIETVLFELQ
+779 LRQKIETVLFEIQ

-803 QRRQLAADAERLQT
+803 QRNQLTADAERLQT

-822 ENSLQTLAQELEQIH
+822 ETSLQNLAQELEQT
-837 RQRDQAGEQLTQVK
+837 RLQQTQANEQLTQAK
-851 IDLAAGQESFA
+851 INLAAGQESFA
-862 ALANQQRPLK
+862 ALANQQQPLK
-872 KRLEELAQTIAQHR
+872 QRLEELAQTIAQHR
-886 GQIQSVLAKQTQ
+886 NQTQTILAKQSQ
-898 SQSALDEARQ
+898 SQNALADSRR
-908 QLQSLAGQQ
+908 QLQSLANQ
-917 DANKQKTD
+917 QKTNQQKTN

-930 SAVHKTQIDQ
+930 SAVHKTQINQ
-940 SEAELQTLCEQLEQ
+940 SETELQTLRDQLEQ
-954 NQRQK
+954 NRQQK
-959 HELELSLAQDELQAE
+959 HQLELSLAQDELQAK
-974 NICRRIEEKY
+974 NICHRIEEKY
-984 QVNLLDIRGE
+984 QTNLLDIRSE
-994 AITITETLEGQ
+994 TITITETLEGQ
-1005 TQTKTLSPEEMQ
+1005 TRIQTLSPEEMQ
-1017 QAGVAADWEAVAR
+1017 QAGIATNWEAVVQ

-1035 QQNLDGIGP
+1035 QQKLDSIGP

-1059 FQFLTGQHDD
+1059 FQFLTNQHND
-1069 LVQAKAELHEVLNR
+1069 LVQAKTELHEVLNR

-1103 RLLFEEIFAGGNA
+1103 RILFQEIFAGGNA
-1116 DLNLGNQSDVL
+1116 DLNLSNQTDVL

-1192 ILKRFLP
+1192 ILKRFLQ

-1210 RTIAAADVL
+1210 RTISAADVL

-1242 NQPPEEKPAPQTEQS
+1242 NQPSEEKPAPQTEQP
-1257 KNKRDE
+1257 E
-1263 TERDTE
+1263 
-1269 ADQKP
+1269 
-1274 TAKTEKTNPLPAD
+1274 KTEEPRETKSLPAD